1 MTRILA
7 IESSCDETAAAVVVD
22 GRRALSS
29 VVASQDELHARTGGV
44 VPEVAARQHLRALLP
59 VVREALRRAECGWD
73 NLDAVAA
80 TAGPGLPGAL
90 VVGFNA
96 ARGLAYARGLPL
108 IAVDHIEGHVSA
120 NWLGA
125 EEPELPAL
133 ALVVSGGHT
142 ELLLM
147 EGHGQFRRLGGTRD
161 DAAGEAFDKV
171 ARLLDLGY
179 PGGPPLSALARTAT
193 DRTLTLPRAWLRG
206 SDDFSFSG
214 LKTAVLHTVRGVSQQ
229 GGPSGEPP
237 PVTPPVAP
245 PAAPPAAEVAWAFE
259 ESVAD
264 VLSRKAAR
272 VAEREA
278 AGSLLL
284 AGGVAANARLRERV
298 QERATVPLFIPPPD
312 LCTDNA
318 AMIGAAAFRHLDEAV
333 DPAAPLDIF
342 STARRGSLRLSA

>member
-7 IESSCDETAAAVVVD
+7 IESSCDETAAAVVDD
-22 GRRALSS
+22 GRRVLSS
-29 VVASQDELHARTGGV
+29 VVASQDELHAATGGV

-73 NLDAVAA
+73 DLDAVAV

-90 VVGFNA
+90 VVGLNA
-96 ARGLAYARGLPL
+96 ARGLAYGRGLPL
-108 IAVDHIEGHVSA
+108 IPVDHIEGHVCA
-120 NWLGA
+120 NWLGD
-125 EEPELPAL
+125 EEPPLPAL

-147 EGHGQFRRLGGTRD
+147 ADHGRFRRLGGTRD

-179 PGGPPLSALARTAT
+179 PGGPPLSALARTAQE
-193 DRTLTLPRAWLRG
+193 RSLKLPRAWLRG

-214 LKTAVLHTVRGVSQQ
+214 LKTAVLRTVQ
-229 GGPSGEPP
+229 
-237 PVTPPVAP
+237 AA
-245 PAAPPAAEVAWAFE
+245 AAPPPAEVAWAFE
-259 ESVAD
+259 QSVAD
-264 VLSRKAAR
+264 VLSRKATR
-272 VAEREA
+272 VAEREGVEA
-278 AGSLLL
+278 LLVG
-284 AGGVAANARLRERV
+284 GGVAANAELRA
-298 QERATVPLFIPPPD
+298 QLAERAQAPLFIPPPA

-318 AMIGAAAFRHLDEAV
+318 AMIAAAAFRHLDEAT

-342 STARRGSLRLSA
+342 STARRRLSLSA